1 MRFRVLHCTR
11 CTDGTPV
18 TESFNEI
25 HFKPFNNES
34 QSMGRFVLKARPPPR
49 LRHYSDV
56 SLEQAGARNDSD
68 AQPIQGLL

>member
-11 CTDGTPV
+11 STDETPV
-18 TESFNEI
+18 TESFNELRL
-25 HFKPFNNES
+25 KPVNIEH
-34 QSMGRFVLKARPPPR
+34 QGIGRLVLKARPPPR